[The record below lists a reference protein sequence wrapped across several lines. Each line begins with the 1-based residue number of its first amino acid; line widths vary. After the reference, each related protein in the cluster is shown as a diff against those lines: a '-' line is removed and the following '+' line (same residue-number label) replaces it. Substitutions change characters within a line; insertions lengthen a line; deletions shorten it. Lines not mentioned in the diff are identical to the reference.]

1 MNKIYFFFL
10 FFSLVIFSQGNED
23 KKIIKQIFDVS
34 MTSSSTYEMLD
45 YLSNE
50 IGPRLSGSLGAERA
64 VEWGKEE
71 LSKMGFDKVW
81 LQDVMVPKWVRGPK
95 EFALIETQP
104 GITFNVDVSALTLGI
119 INLWSTSVLS
129 AVYLNVTKVPSK
141 IEILEKV

>member
-1 MNKIYFFFL
+1 MKKIYFFFL

-81 LQDVMVPKWVRGPK
+81 LHDVMVPKWVRGPK
-95 EFALIETQP
+95 EFALM
-104 GITFNVDVSALTLGI
+104 
-119 INLWSTSVLS
+119 
-129 AVYLNVTKVPSK
+129 
-141 IEILEKV
+141 